1 MKAYSFNNVIMLVQ
15 GQEITGW
22 PKGDDAIM
30 CERFEDSGQHIIGV
44 DGKMT
49 LSISNDR
56 SGSITFKLMQ
66 TSESN
71 ALLTAL
77 ITSQENGAFVPV
89 FIQIKNTQ
97 GGELISGTQGY
108 ITKPAKQTFGQN
120 ANETEW
126 IITVERLDLINTG
139 TSEL

>member
-1 MKAYSFNNVIMLVQ
+1 MKAYSFSNVIMLVQ

-22 PKGDDAIM
+22 PEGDDVIM
-30 CERFEDSGQHIIGV
+30 CERFEDSGQHLIGV

-89 FIQIKNTQ
+89 FVQIKNTQ

-108 ITKPAKQTFGQN
+108 ITKPSKLSFGQN
-120 ANETEW
+120 ANENEW
-126 IITVERLDLINTG
+126 IITVERLDILNIG
-139 TSEL
+139 TAEL